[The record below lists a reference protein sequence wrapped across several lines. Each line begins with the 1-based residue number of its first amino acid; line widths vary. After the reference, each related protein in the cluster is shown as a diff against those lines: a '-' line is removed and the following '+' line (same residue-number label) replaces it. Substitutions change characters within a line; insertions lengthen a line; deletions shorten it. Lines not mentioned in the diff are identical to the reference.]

1 MTLRR
6 DGALLHAGGQLHPGD
21 YALPGD
27 VSSQYISGLLMALP
41 RLAGES
47 TLTVTGGLESAGYIA
62 MTEDAL
68 RLSGIRLKK
77 DARTYIVPGGQTAQ
91 LPAQC
96 RVEGDWSNAAFFLCM
111 GALSPVGVTVTGLA
125 AASSQGD
132 RAVLEI
138 LRRFGADVHAQPDA
152 VTVRRGALHGILID
166 AKIFLSC
173 IKEDSD

>member
-1 MTLRR
+1 M
-6 DGALLHAGGQLHPGD
+6 
-21 YALPGD
+21 
-27 VSSQYISGLLMALP
+27 
-41 RLAGES
+41 
-47 TLTVTGGLESAGYIA
+47 TGGLESAGYIA

-68 RLSGIRLKK
+68 RLSGIRLQK
-77 DARTYIVPGGQTAQ
+77 DARKYTVPGGQTAQ

-138 LRRFGADVHAQPDA
+138 LRRFGADVHAQPGCRHRPA
-152 VTVRRGALHGILID
+152 RRAARHHDRCRAHPGSHPG
-166 AKIFLSC
+166 C
-173 IKEDSD
+173 